1 MNFLPYANLL
11 EQIFVV
17 LSGLVYLLPLQK
29 REPIEVR
36 LLSGMIMGGAI
47 MVGPAIVLPQTTSVT
62 LILTLIN
69 LGVMSFVVYYCAS
82 IKKSAAF
89 YVAIWSVITSQFLM
103 NLWHVL
109 YNICLLYT
117 SPSPRD

>member
-11 EQIFVV
+11 EQVFVI

-36 LLSGMIMGGAI
+36 LLSGLIMGGAI

-69 LGVMSFVVYYCAS
+69 LGVMSFVVYY
-82 IKKSAAF
+82 
-89 YVAIWSVITSQFLM
+89 
-103 NLWHVL
+103 
-109 YNICLLYT
+109 
-117 SPSPRD
+117 

>member
-11 EQIFVV
+11 EQVFVI

-36 LLSGMIMGGAI
+36 LLSGLIMGGAI

-89 YVAIWSVITSQFLM
+89 YVQSGRSS
-103 NLWHVL
+103 H
-109 YNICLLYT
+109 
-117 SPSPRD
+117 PSF